1 MTAELSIVIATRNA
15 EALLPATVEPLMEG
29 LRAGLIRDLVI
40 ADGGSTDATRRIA
53 DAVGADVVEGPPDRD
68 ALVRLGVAQAKGAWV
83 LALAPGTR
91 LGEGWA
97 DLVADHMRGRGGA
110 ACFRLVPRGGGM
122 AVRLACLRANLRTRL
137 TGGVTARQGLLAP
150 RRDWGA
156 GRVRVLDVVLYTA
169 GLSDAL

>member
-1 MTAELSIVIATRNA
+1 MAAELSIVIATRNS

-29 LRAGLIRDLVI
+29 LRVGLIRELVI

-53 DAVGADVVEGPPDRD
+53 DAVGAEVVDGPAHRD

-83 LALAPGTR
+83 LTLAPGTR

-97 DLVADHMRGRGGA
+97 DPVADHMRGRRGA
-110 ACFRLVPRGGGM
+110 ACFRLVSRGGGA
-122 AVRLACLRANLRTRL
+122 AVRLACLRANLWSRL
-137 TGGVTARQGLLAP
+137 TGRADVRQGILAP

-156 GRVRVLDVVLYTA
+156 GQVRLLDVALYTA
-169 GLSDAL
+169 GLSDGL

>member
-15 EALLPATVEPLMEG
+15 EALLPTTVEPLMEG

-53 DAVGADVVEGPPDRD
+53 DAVGAEVVEGPADRD

-83 LALAPGTR
+83 LALVPGTR

-97 DLVADHMRGRGGA
+97 DLVGDHMRGRRGV
-110 ACFRLVPRGGGM
+110 ACCRLVQRGGGA
-122 AVRLACLRANLRTRL
+122 AVRLACLGANLRTRL
-137 TGGVTARQGLLAP
+137 SGGANVRQGLLAP
-150 RRDWGA
+150 RRDCSA
-156 GRVRVLDVVLYTA
+156 GRVRLLDVALYTA
-169 GLSDAL
+169 GLTDDL